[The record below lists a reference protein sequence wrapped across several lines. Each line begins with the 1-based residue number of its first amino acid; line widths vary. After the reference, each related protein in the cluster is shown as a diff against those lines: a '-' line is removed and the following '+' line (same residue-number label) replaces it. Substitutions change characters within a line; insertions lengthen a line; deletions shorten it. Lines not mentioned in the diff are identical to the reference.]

1 MCGVMPRLDSLHPYA
16 KTPGKAI
23 SAFRPR
29 KGRCA
34 RRHLRGWGGGGMDG
48 GMNAPRTPASP
59 DIGAN
64 AFWRERMRRPSLLS
78 PSAGEDASPWA
89 AGVDEAG
96 RGCLAGPVVAA
107 AVILPESWDLP
118 GLADSKKLDEGRRE
132 ALAPR
137 IRDCALAWGL
147 GVVWQR
153 RIDGINILRATFEAM
168 ARALR
173 ALKVAPGMALI
184 DGNRVIP
191 ADVLRSLWPEDRPA
205 PILEAVVS
213 GDARVD
219 AVAAA
224 SILAKTFRDGLMRR
238 LARRWPGYGLE
249 RHKGY
254 GTREHLD
261 ALRKLGPCPLHR
273 LTFAGVPPAGTRR
286 EEP

>member
-1 MCGVMPRLDSLHPYA
+1 MPRLDSRHPYA

-29 KGRCA
+29 KGQCF

-48 GMNAPRTPASP
+48 GMRTPRLPAPPVMS
-59 DIGAN
+59 AN
-64 AFWRERMRRPSLLS
+64 AVWRERMRRPSLLS
-78 PSAGEDASPWA
+78 PPSPSDGEAASPWA

-118 GLADSKKLDEGRRE
+118 GLADSKKLDERRRE

-137 IRDCALAWGL
+137 IRECALAWGL

-153 RIDGINILRATFEAM
+153 RIDEINILRATFEAM

-173 ALKVAPGMALI
+173 TLKVAPGMAFI

-191 ADVLRSLWPEDRPA
+191 ADVLRALWPEDRPA
-205 PILEAVVS
+205 PIMEAVVS
-213 GDARVD
+213 GDARMD

-238 LARRWPGYGLE
+238 LARRRPGYGLE

-254 GTREHLD
+254 GTREHLA
-261 ALRKLGPCPLHR
+261 ALRELGPCPLHR
-273 LTFAGVPPAGTRR
+273 LTFAGVPPAGMRGDAS
-286 EEP
+286 